1 MKQSEADAFLLTH
14 YQQYNIELEWDFE
27 ECFHKS

>member
-14 YQQYNIELEWDFE
+14 CQQYYIELEWDFE
-27 ECFHKS
+27 EFFHKS